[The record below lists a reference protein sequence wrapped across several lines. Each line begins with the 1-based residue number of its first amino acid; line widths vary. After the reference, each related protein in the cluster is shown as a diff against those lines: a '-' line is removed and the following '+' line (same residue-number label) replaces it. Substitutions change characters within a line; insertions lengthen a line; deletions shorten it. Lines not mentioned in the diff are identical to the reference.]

1 MILRVMENKD
11 FTLALEDTYLE
22 KPQGKGVSGQ
32 IDTPAFLGLR
42 KSYIIDAWQGSEYSW
57 GSEYTR
63 ILNMQGLRNV
73 LNKTFRIDIW
83 KGPREICN

>member
-1 MILRVMENKD
+1 MIILRVTENKN

-32 IDTPAFLGLR
+32 IDTPAFLELR
-42 KSYIIDAWQGSEYSW
+42 KSYIIDAWQGSEYSS

-73 LNKTFRIDIW
+73 LNKTFRYRYL
-83 KGPREICN
+83 KGSKRDL

>member
-1 MILRVMENKD
+1 MMILRVMENKD

-42 KSYIIDAWQGSEYSW
+42 KSYIIDA
-57 GSEYTR
+57 
-63 ILNMQGLRNV
+63 
-73 LNKTFRIDIW
+73 
-83 KGPREICN
+83 